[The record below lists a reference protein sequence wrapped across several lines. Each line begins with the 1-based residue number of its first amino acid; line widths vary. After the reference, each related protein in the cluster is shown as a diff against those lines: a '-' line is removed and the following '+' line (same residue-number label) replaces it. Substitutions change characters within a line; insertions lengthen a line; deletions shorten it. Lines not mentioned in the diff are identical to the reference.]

1 MTEIWKPV
9 VGHEGA
15 YEVSDQG
22 RVRSRDRIVQQLIA
36 RGPDRS
42 RTVSRRM
49 RGRLLRPVKAK
60 SGGYLRVSLSAGSTG
75 SRIKKVHQLVCEAF
89 IGPCPHDQMP
99 LHGDGDPTNNRLN
112 NLRYG
117 TGRENVAD
125 AVAHGTFVLGEARS
139 QAKITAADAGAI
151 KSLLPTVSMA
161 RLGRAFGISSSA
173 VAQIRDGLTWKHAL
187 TADAQTAQRELDR
200 RAGR

>member
-1 MTEIWKPV
+1 MTEVWKSV

-15 YEVSDQG
+15 YEVSDHG
-22 RVRSRDRIVQQLIA
+22 RVRSCDRIVEQLIA

-42 RTVSRRM
+42 RTVSRQM
-49 RGRLLRPVKAK
+49 RGRLLRPVKTK

-75 SRIKKVHQLVCEAF
+75 AQTKKVHQLVCEAF

-99 LHGDGDPTNNRLN
+99 LHNDGDPTNNRLS

-125 AVAHGTFVLGEARS
+125 AIAHGTFVLGEDRS

-151 KSLLPTVSMA
+151 KALLPTVSMA
-161 RLGRAFGISSSA
+161 RLGRVFGISTSA
-173 VAQIRDGLTWKHAL
+173 VAQIRDGVTWKLARV
-187 TADAQTAQRELDR
+187 ADAENAQRELDR